1 MLKRSLSTNGL
12 VLALFALITTG
23 LITIVNSWTAPV
35 IKQQQLLQK
44 QRSLQQVLSPD
55 VYDNDLALNCLTLSE
70 PSVFGYDSTRAYR
83 GYNKQ
88 QPSGIVFE
96 TRAPDGYSGGI
107 NMLVGVYATGTVSGV
122 RVLDH
127 KETPGLGDKIDL
139 RIDDWILSFND
150 TSLQDDTP
158 YAVKKDG
165 GNFDQFTGATITPR
179 ATVNAVARVLAYYR
193 DNNSQLWSQPIQC
206 EQE

>member
-55 VYDNDLALNCLTLSE
+55 VYDNDLALNCLILSE
-70 PSVFGYDSTRAYR
+70 PSVFGYGSTRAYR

-107 NMLVGVYATGTVSGV
+107 NMLVGVYATGTISGV

-139 RIDDWILSFND
+139 RIDDWILSND

-158 YAVKKDG
+158 
-165 GNFDQFTGATITPR
+165 Q
-179 ATVNAVARVLAYYR
+179 
-193 DNNSQLWSQPIQC
+193 
-206 EQE
+206 